1 MEEWAVATGG
11 RLAVVAGTG
20 GGSRVRGCEEL
31 GGRTQ
36 FVYIPVRLPLLGLG
50 LRVPEAIPQQQT
62 PNWPCAQGSAAP
74 QPTLNAKAILE
85 EDAPHAPNIPARI
98 LASGGGGL
106 HLPRTSPRA
115 FPRIPRGRGG
125 RRFALGEYPGPE
137 MLVNL
142 RHVPWRAS
150 SGVRTGPRIRDL
162 QLPASDSSSCPAE
175 FEKSSWQDTGSD
187 YLRPMEDENSENP
200 RLWGKESS

>member
-1 MEEWAVATGG
+1 MWDFSSEKPWLLLGDLGVEEWAVATGG

-98 LASGGGGL
+98 LASGGGGAPSST
-106 HLPRTSPRA
+106 HEPT
-115 FPRIPRGRGG
+115 RISLDP
-125 RRFALGEYPGPE
+125 
-137 MLVNL
+137 
-142 RHVPWRAS
+142 
-150 SGVRTGPRIRDL
+150 TGPGRPTVR
-162 QLPASDSSSCPAE
+162 
-175 FEKSSWQDTGSD
+175 SW
-187 YLRPMEDENSENP
+187 
-200 RLWGKESS
+200 